1 MDIFWNSTVLFSAA
15 AAAAAAGNSCG
26 KVELNPLTPIYSCLV
41 SVDATKL

>member
-15 AAAAAAGNSCG
+15 AAAGNSCG
-26 KVELNPLTPIYSCLV
+26 KVKLNLLTLIYSCLV

>member
-1 MDIFWNSTVLFSAA
+1 VLFSAAAAVAA

-26 KVELNPLTPIYSCLV
+26 KVELNPLTLIYSCLV

>member
-1 MDIFWNSTVLFSAA
+1 MDIFWNSTVLFSA

-26 KVELNPLTPIYSCLV
+26 KVELNPLTLIYSCLV